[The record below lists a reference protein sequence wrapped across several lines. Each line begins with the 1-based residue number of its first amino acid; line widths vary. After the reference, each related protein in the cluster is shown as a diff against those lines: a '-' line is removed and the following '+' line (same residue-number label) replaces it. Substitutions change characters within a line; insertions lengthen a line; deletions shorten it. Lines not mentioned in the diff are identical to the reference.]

1 MKEEGGSHYTYR
13 HIRRYS
19 YFRKLPFAI
28 LWAVIVV
35 NQVQQM
41 SSIAKKCL
49 WMTEKLVER
58 NETRVIEAASVLDDM
73 DRKCYD

>member
-41 SSIAKKCL
+41 SMKYCQKVSVDDGEIGRK
-49 WMTEKLVER
+49 ER
-58 NETRVIEAASVLDDM
+58 DSCN
-73 DRKCYD
+73 